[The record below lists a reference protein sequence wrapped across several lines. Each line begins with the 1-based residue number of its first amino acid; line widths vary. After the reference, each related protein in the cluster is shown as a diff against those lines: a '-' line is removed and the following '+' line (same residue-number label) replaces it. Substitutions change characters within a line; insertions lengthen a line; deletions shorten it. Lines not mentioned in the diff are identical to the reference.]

1 MRQHDGKLALNP
13 GAVAGTRI
21 GPLAQCAL
29 LSWTGERWQVDQYSV
44 PYDIQAV
51 RDAFAIRGL
60 LEAGGALARAYLL
73 SLETDFDY
81 MMAFLRH
88 AAAYAMAAGAM
99 EMPVPDEIWDQAS
112 ASFNWEHL

>member
-1 MRQHDGKLALNP
+1 HRA
-13 GAVAGTRI
+13 
-21 GPLAQCAL
+21 
-29 LSWTGERWQVDQYSV
+29 V
-44 PYDIQAV
+44 PYDIQSV
-51 RDAFAIRGL
+51 RDAFTKRGL
-60 LEAGGALARAYLL
+60 LKEGGALARACLL

-112 ASFNWEHL
+112 ANFDWEHPQRTT